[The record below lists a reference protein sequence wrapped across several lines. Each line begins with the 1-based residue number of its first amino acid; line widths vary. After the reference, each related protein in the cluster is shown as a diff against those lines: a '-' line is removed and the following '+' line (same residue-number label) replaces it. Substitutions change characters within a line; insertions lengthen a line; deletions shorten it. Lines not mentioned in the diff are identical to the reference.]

1 MSDSGWYY
9 DDRGERRGPVHFSIL
24 RRMGEIG
31 TIHGGTRV
39 WNETLDGWEP
49 AARHIPGIA
58 PPPLNAS
65 RSGSVGRGAGYRD
78 YHERVGMGA
87 AVSRAFSGYFDFSG
101 RSNRGEY
108 WWFVLANILIGAVT
122 GVADAMVNPFS
133 DGPGVINGLWTLV
146 VLIPGI
152 ALTARRLHDTGRS
165 GWYQILPLAGFIPL
179 ALGVIADVPALM
191 ILSIVGYL
199 GLGILLLVWLCQRGD
214 SQPNRFG

>member
-9 DDRGERRGPVHFSIL
+9 DDRGERRGPVDFSIL

-39 WNETLDGWEP
+39 WNEKLDGWEP
-49 AARHIPGIA
+49 AARHIPGIS
-58 PPPLNAS
+58 PPPFNS
-65 RSGSVGRGAGYRD
+65 SQSGSVGRGAGYRD
-78 YHERVGMGA
+78 YQERVGMGA

-101 RSNRGEY
+101 RANRGEF

-122 GVADAMVNPFS
+122 GVADALVNPMS
-133 DGPGVINGLWTLV
+133 DGPGVINGIWSLII
-146 VLIPGI
+146 LIPSF

-165 GWYQILPLAGFIPL
+165 GWFQLMPWAAFIPIIL
-179 ALGVIADVPALM
+179 AVTTEVMGLAVLGGI
-191 ILSIVGYL
+191 GYL
-199 GLGILLLVWLCQRGD
+199 VLGIVLLVWLCQRGD

>member
-31 TIHGGTRV
+31 TIHGGTQV
-39 WNETLDGWEP
+39 WNEKLDGWEP
-49 AARHIPGIA
+49 ASRHIPGIA
-58 PPPLNAS
+58 PPPLNMSQAG
-65 RSGSVGRGAGYRD
+65 SGRVGGLRD

-101 RSNRGEY
+101 RANRGEY
-108 WWFVLANILIGAVT
+108 WWFVLANILIGLAT
-122 GVADAMVNPFS
+122 GFLDGVLGLTQDA
-133 DGPGVINGLWTLV
+133 GTGVINGIWSLV
-146 VLIPGI
+146 VLIPSL

-165 GWYQILPLAGFIPL
+165 GWYQLMPWSALLLIIPMIVLDTGVGAGVGGVLYLVLA
-179 ALGVIADVPALM
+179 
-191 ILSIVGYL
+191 IV
-199 GLGILLLVWLCQRGD
+199 LLVWLCQRGD